1 MESEQELWAK
11 RRGVCLQVVVI
22 GRLRR
27 RLGINELALIVRVM
41 FSSFDDVDIDVDDGT
56 REVAML

>member
-1 MESEQELWAK
+1 MESDQELWAK

-22 GRLRR
+22 NRLRR
-27 RLGINELALIVRVM
+27 RLGIDELAPIVRVM
-41 FSSFDDVDIDVDDGT
+41 LSSFDEVDIDVDDGT